1 MFNKY
6 NKYIFFILI
15 TFFVFTQ
22 YSIIETMDNSVITEI
37 VGKKNSIE
45 TKIKNFENIKRN
57 CNLDNSCSTKKSKL
71 EDLLKQIQIDIY
83 DFSDKIQTLNGTIT
97 NQHKTFNSKI
107 DQNNDLKNQNKKLLN
122 RIEKIEDKEDSSY
135 GMIDSYKKK
144 YFSTIVEL
152 VMIILCVI
160 FLMILLYMEMSKK

>member
-45 TKIKNFENIKRN
+45 TKINKFDKIKRN
-57 CNLDNSCSTKKSKL
+57 CNIDNSCSTKKSKL
-71 EDLLKQIQIDIY
+71 EDLLKEIQIDIY

-97 NQHKTFNSKI
+97 NQHRTFNSKI
-107 DQNNDLKNQNKKLLN
+107 DQNNDLKNKNKKLLN
-122 RIEKIEDKEDSSY
+122 SIEKIEDKEDSSY

>member
-6 NKYIFFILI
+6 NKYIILILI

-22 YSIIETMDNSVITEI
+22 YPIVETMDNSVITEI

-45 TKIKNFENIKRN
+45 TKIKNFEKIKKN

-71 EDLLKQIQIDIY
+71 EDLLKQIQMDIY

-97 NQHKTFNSKI
+97 NQHRTFNSKI
-107 DQNNDLKNQNKKLLN
+107 DQNNDLKNKNKKLLN
-122 RIEKIEDKEDSSY
+122 KIEKIEDKEDSSY

>member
-6 NKYIFFILI
+6 NKYIIFILI

-22 YSIIETMDNSVITEI
+22 YPIIETMDNSAITEI
-37 VGKKNSIE
+37 IGKKNSIE
-45 TKIKNFENIKRN
+45 TKIKKFEEIKRN

-71 EDLLKQIQIDIY
+71 EDLLKQIQMDIY

-97 NQHKTFNSKI
+97 NQHRTFNSKI
-107 DQNNDLKNQNKKLLN
+107 DQNNDLKNKNKKLLN
-122 RIEKIEDKEDSSY
+122 RIEKLEDKEDSSY

>member
-6 NKYIFFILI
+6 NKYIIFILI

-45 TKIKNFENIKRN
+45 TKIKNFEKIKRN

-71 EDLLKQIQIDIY
+71 EDLLKQIQMDIY

-97 NQHKTFNSKI
+97 NQHRTFNSKI
-107 DQNNDLKNQNKKLLN
+107 DQNNDLKNKNKKLLN
-122 RIEKIEDKEDSSY
+122 KIEKIEDKEDSSY

>member
-6 NKYIFFILI
+6 NKYIIFILI

-22 YSIIETMDNSVITEI
+22 YPIIETMDNSAITEI

-45 TKIKNFENIKRN
+45 TKIKKFDNIKRN
-57 CNLDNSCSTKKSKL
+57 CNIDNSCSTKKSKL
-71 EDLLKQIQIDIY
+71 ENLLEEIQMDIY
-83 DFSDKIQTLNGTIT
+83 DFSDKIQTLNGSIT

-107 DQNNDLKNQNKKLLN
+107 DQNNDLKNKNKKLLN
-122 RIEKIEDKEDSSY
+122 RIEKLEDKEDSSY